1 MSNKQFLEL
10 PYGKDDFTKLREQ
23 NCYFVDK
30 TPYIKQVFGVDA
42 SDVLLFTRPRRFGKT
57 LLISMFDSFLK
68 INPEKPFDNSKQLEL
83 FKGTKILE
91 DKEFCDKFM
100 GQCPV
105 ITITLKKVDGT
116 NFKEFYE
123 SFASAVYAVALRY
136 SYLKNSNKLDKSDK
150 EELEHLTTKSYLL
163 KIENQQTVK
172 DALRT
177 ISGLLYKEYGRRAIL
192 LIDEYD
198 VPLAAASYRDRV
210 NKVLYKNRP
219 DFVADCH
226 EKMVTFMKGFFD
238 LLKTTPGDEGAISK
252 AVITGCLKVAKNSLF
267 TGVNNFKVNT
277 VLATNKD
284 LTGIIGF
291 TKDETLKF
299 LKDYEL
305 ENFSEKV
312 KEHYDGYKFCD
323 KEMFCPW
330 DVVNFI
336 DENYKYNLNGETDSI
351 RTNNYWLG
359 TTSDKSLYD
368 YLGYLTDS
376 DNKKMQDLVDGKSIS
391 FKLNESM
398 NYDTLSEH
406 NSNDFWSL
414 LLHTGYL
421 TVDWEK
427 TDEAELSKD
436 GKTNKEVFARIP
448 NLEILGCFDKNIKA
462 RFSNVVKKDNLALN
476 IANALLEGKVDC
488 VQDKLGPLLRSFVSV
503 RDTATRAPHENYYHG
518 FLNGIFTNCK
528 DSLGEYHSNY
538 ESGDGYADI
547 TFNNLGGTKACVIEI
562 KVCKEKESRAK
573 KANEAIEQILEK
585 HYADTIF
592 EDENITS
599 VNAVGIAFSGKNC
612 FISCKKIK

>member
-1 MSNKQFLEL
+1 MSNKQFLAL
-10 PYGKDDFTKLREQ
+10 PYGKDDFPLLREG

-30 TPYIKQVFGVDA
+30 TPYLKTVFTDQSAVM
-42 SDVLLFTRPRRFGKT
+42 LFTRPRRFGKT

-105 ITITLKKVDGT
+105 ITITLKKVGGT

-150 EELEHLTTKSYLL
+150 EELKHLTTKGYLL

-267 TGVNNFKVNT
+267 TGVNNFNVCSVVDREQKY
-277 VLATNKD
+277 
-284 LTGIIGF
+284 TGIIGF
-291 TKDETLKF
+291 TKEDTYKF

-312 KEHYDGYKFCD
+312 KEHYDGYKFYD

-336 DENYKYNLNGETDSI
+336 KKNFELKQQGLLTKI
-351 RTNNYWLG
+351 RADNYWVG
-359 TTSDKSLYD
+359 TSSDKALYD

-376 DNKKMQDLVDGKSIS
+376 DNQKMQDLVDGKSIS

-448 NLEILGCFDKNIKA
+448 NLEILGCFNNNIEE
-462 RFSNVVKKDNLALN
+462 RFGNVVKRDNLALN
-476 IANALLEGKVDC
+476 ISNALLEGNVDF
-488 VQDKLGPLLRSFVSV
+488 VQNKLGPLLRSFVSV
-503 RDTATRAPHENYYHG
+503 RNTATRAPHENYYHG

-585 HYADTIF
+585 HYADAIF

>member
-1 MSNKQFLEL
+1 MSNKQFLAL
-10 PYGKDDFTKLREQ
+10 PYGKDDFTKLRAQ
-23 NCYFVDK
+23 DCYFVDK
-30 TPYIKQVFGVDA
+30 TPYIKQVFGVDS
-42 SDVLLFTRPRRFGKT
+42 SDVLLLTRPRRFGKT
-57 LLISMFDSFLK
+57 LLMSMFDSFLK

-105 ITITLKKVDGT
+105 IAITLKKVDGT
-116 NFKEFYE
+116 NFNELYE
-123 SFASAVYAVALRY
+123 SFASAVYDVALRY
-136 SYLKNSNKLDKSDK
+136 EYLLNSHKLNNKDKTELD
-150 EELEHLTTKSYLL
+150 HLTTKDYLL

-177 ISGLLYKEYGRRAIL
+177 LSGLLYKEYGRRAIL

-226 EKMVTFMKGFFD
+226 EKMVALMKGFFD

-267 TGVNNFKVNT
+267 TGVNNFNVCSVVDREQKY
-277 VLATNKD
+277 
-284 LTGIIGF
+284 TGIIGF
-291 TKDETLKF
+291 TKDETFKF

-436 GKTNKEVFARIP
+436 GKINKEVFARIP

-476 IANALLEGKVDC
+476 IANALLEGNVDF
-488 VQDKLGPLLRSFVSV
+488 VQNKLGPLLRSFVSI

-528 DSLGEYHSNY
+528 DNLGEYHSNY
-538 ESGDGYADI
+538 ESGDGYPDI
-547 TFNNLGGTKACVIEI
+547 LFKDIDCRKVAIIEI
-562 KVCKEKESRAK
+562 KSAPVGSDLVTLSETALSQIEEKNYSEPFMSNRM
-573 KANEAIEQILEK
+573 IQSI
-585 HYADTIF
+585 YAY
-592 EDENITS
+592 
-599 VNAVGIAFSGKNC
+599 GIAFSGKNC
-612 FISCKKIK
+612 FISVKKLK

>member
-10 PYGKDDFTKLREQ
+10 PYGKDDFPLLREG

-30 TPYIKQVFGVDA
+30 TPYLKTVFTDQSAVM
-42 SDVLLFTRPRRFGKT
+42 LFTRPRRFGKT

-150 EELEHLTTKSYLL
+150 EELEHLTTKDYLL
-163 KIENQQTVK
+163 NIENQQTVK
-172 DALRT
+172 DALSTLSR
-177 ISGLLYKEYGRRAIL
+177 LLYKEYGRRAIL

-226 EKMVTFMKGFFD
+226 EKMVALMKGFFD

-291 TKDETLKF
+291 TKEDTYKF

-406 NSNDFWSL
+406 NSDDFWSL

-421 TVDWEK
+421 TLDWEK
-427 TDEAELSKD
+427 TDEAEFSKD

-448 NLEILGCFDKNIKA
+448 NLEILECFSSNIKE
-462 RFSNVVKKDNLALN
+462 RFSSDFKEHNLHNKL
-476 IANALLEGKVDC
+476 VDAFSC
-488 VQDKLGPLLRSFVSV
+488 GNQKEIYDIFFDMLQKYVSI
-503 RDTATRAPHENYYHG
+503 RDTATKAPLENYYHG
-518 FLNGIFTNCK
+518 FLNGIFTSCEK
-528 DSLGEYHSNY
+528 LVSEYHSNY
-538 ESGDGYADI
+538 ESGNGYPDI
-547 TFNNLGGTKACVIEI
+547 TFKAERNTKAVIIEI
-562 KVCKEKESRAK
+562 KATSNEEDMDELATNALSQIEEK
-573 KANEAIEQILEK
+573 N
-585 HYADTIF
+585 YAQPFIKQSK
-592 EDENITS
+592 ITEIYAYGL
-599 VNAVGIAFSGKNC
+599 VF
-612 FISCKKIK
+612 CKKDCLVFCKKLK

>member
-10 PYGKDDFTKLREQ
+10 PYGKDDFPLLREG

-30 TPYIKQVFGVDA
+30 TPYLKTVFTDQSA
-42 SDVLLFTRPRRFGKT
+42 VLLFTRPRRFGKT

-123 SFASAVYAVALRY
+123 SFASAVYDVALRY

-150 EELEHLTTKSYLL
+150 EELEHLTTKDYLL
-163 KIENQQTVK
+163 NIENQQTVK
-172 DALRT
+172 DALSTLSR
-177 ISGLLYKEYGRRAIL
+177 LLYKEYGRRAIL

-291 TKDETLKF
+291 TKEDTYKF

-448 NLEILGCFDKNIKA
+448 NLEILECFSSNIKE
-462 RFSNVVKKDNLALN
+462 RFSSDFKERNLHNKL
-476 IANALLEGKVDC
+476 VDAFSC
-488 VQDKLGPLLRSFVSV
+488 GNQKEIYDIFFDMLQKYVSI
-503 RDTATRAPHENYYHG
+503 RDTATKAPLENYYHG
-518 FLNGIFTNCK
+518 FLNGIFTSCEK
-528 DSLGEYHSNY
+528 LVSEYHSNY
-538 ESGDGYADI
+538 ESGNGYPDI
-547 TFNNLGGTKACVIEI
+547 TFKAERNTKAVIIEI
-562 KVCKEKESRAK
+562 KATSNEEDMDELATNALSQIEEK
-573 KANEAIEQILEK
+573 N
-585 HYADTIF
+585 YAQPFIKQSK
-592 EDENITS
+592 ITEIYAYGL
-599 VNAVGIAFSGKNC
+599 VF
-612 FISCKKIK
+612 CKKDCLVFCKKLK